1 MRPEWREHIAEL
13 TEQFAQARSGLI
25 EAQRRAAELTATA
38 RDADGRLRVTVDHQ
52 GRLTAVELE
61 PAATRLP
68 AAELGALIVAA
79 SRAAAG
85 KIDTQRAEL
94 MAPAV
99 PDEVRERLDAVRDE
113 HGRLDLAR
121 MFPDPYQERRA

>member
-1 MRPEWREHIAEL
+1 VRPEWREHIAEL
-13 TEQFAQARSGLI
+13 TEQFAQARSGLLD
-25 EAQRRAAELTATA
+25 AQRRAAELTATA
-38 RDADGRLRVTVDHQ
+38 RDADGRLSVTVDHQ

-61 PAATRLP
+61 PGATGLP

-79 SRAAAG
+79 SRAAAA

-94 MAPAV
+94 IAPSV

-121 MFPDPYQERRA
+121 MFPDPYQEPRP

>member
-13 TEQFAQARSGLI
+13 TEQFAQARSGLLD
-25 EAQRRAAELTATA
+25 AQRRATELTATA
-38 RDADGRLRVTVDHQ
+38 RDADGRLSVTVDHQ

-61 PAATRLP
+61 SGAAGLP

-79 SRAAAG
+79 SRAAAA
-85 KIDTQRAEL
+85 KIDAQRAEL
-94 MAPAV
+94 LTPAV
-99 PDEVRERLDAVRDE
+99 PDEVRDRLDAVRDE

-121 MFPDPYQERRA
+121 MFPDPYQERRR